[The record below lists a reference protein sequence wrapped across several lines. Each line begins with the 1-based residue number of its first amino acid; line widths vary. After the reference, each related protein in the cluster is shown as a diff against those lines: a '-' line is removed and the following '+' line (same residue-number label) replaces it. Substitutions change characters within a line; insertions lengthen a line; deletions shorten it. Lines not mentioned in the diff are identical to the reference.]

1 MKDKIEKYLREH
13 KVATKAEIM
22 AEFLISHAELMPYL
36 YELADEGK
44 IEQKGDNG
52 IRYIVSS
59 YSLSS
64 DTESTNAKGEHIDL
78 EDIFAEG
85 GENKDDTEIQEL
97 FGEYKDRLKKFTFD
111 DIDEDD
117 KSIVSNG
124 EEGEEEEP
132 EEDGDDNLSPDEQL
146 LQKKKREKALIDEL
160 LVKDFNINMSDNEQ
174 FESAVMDIIE
184 AVTAVDSGNTRRD
197 AIRICKEL
205 LRRARRNRRRPLF
218 ERAHKEFSIATD
230 DEYEM
235 LRKQIF
241 GE

>member
-1 MKDKIEKYLREH
+1 MKYKIERYLRAH

-44 IEQKGDNG
+44 LEQKGDNG
-52 IRYIVSS
+52 IRYVFSS
-59 YSLSS
+59 HSLSNN
-64 DTESTNAKGEHIDL
+64 TESTNTKVEHIDL
-78 EDIFAEG
+78 EDMTSEEG
-85 GENKDDTEIQEL
+85 ESKDDTEIQEL
-97 FGEYKDRLKKFTFD
+97 LKEYKDQLKKLTFD
-111 DIDEDD
+111 DIDEENDSIDSDD
-117 KSIVSNG
+117 EVSENEEV
-124 EEGEEEEP
+124 EEGES
-132 EEDGDDNLSPDEQL
+132 DNFSPGEQFL
-146 LQKKKREKALIDEL
+146 KKKKREKALIDEL

-230 DEYEM
+230 GEYEM

>member
-1 MKDKIEKYLREH
+1 MKDKIEKYLTEH

-44 IEQKGDNG
+44 LEQKGDNG
-52 IRYIVSS
+52 IRYIFSASS
-59 YSLSS
+59 SS
-64 DTESTNAKGEHIDL
+64 SNIENSNVKGKHIDF
-78 EDIFAEG
+78 EDMAAGKDES
-85 GENKDDTEIQEL
+85 KDDIENQDL
-97 FGEYKDRLKKFTFD
+97 LKEFEDQLKQLACD
-111 DIDEDD
+111 DIDEEND
-117 KSIVSNG
+117 SIDSNDVVSEDEEM
-124 EEGEEEEP
+124 EEGESE
-132 EEDGDDNLSPDEQL
+132 NLSPGEQF

-230 DEYEM
+230 DEYEA